1 MIRQE
6 YTPVDHP
13 MEADGKVVYH
23 LNIVASADVSFLNNQ
38 YGIVRTVPVA
48 YALPLGQST
57 PDISWT
63 QSKSFSFETDTFTG
77 SVLKGAAYMPL
88 PPAVLKLATID
99 ALDKQFENFVYQNYN
114 IVLWKSET
122 FKTVSLPDE
131 LERDF
136 RIRLQQVAHE
146 RRDLEADRI
155 KRQFS
160 KKVDTLEKQLKTA
173 QRLVDK
179 EGDQY
184 QKKMLDTAI
193 SVGSS
198 IFGAIL
204 GGRTSRTSVT
214 RAARSASGLSKEKRD
229 IARAKEKM
237 VQIERRI
244 KELETQLNQ
253 QVTELTERFDPLN
266 EELKKIIIQP
276 KKTDVLQRYF
286 GFLWV
291 PYFYSD
297 DGTIKS
303 LNRLIS

>member
-1 MIRQE
+1 
-6 YTPVDHP
+6 
-13 MEADGKVVYH
+13 
-23 LNIVASADVSFLNNQ
+23 
-38 YGIVRTVPVA
+38 
-48 YALPLGQST
+48 
-57 PDISWT
+57 
-63 QSKSFSFETDTFTG
+63 
-77 SVLKGAAYMPL
+77 
-88 PPAVLKLATID
+88 
-99 ALDKQFENFVYQNYN
+99 
-114 IVLWKSET
+114 
-122 FKTVSLPDE
+122 

-173 QRLVDK
+173 QRMVDK

-237 VQIERRI
+237 VQIEGRI
-244 KELETQLNQ
+244 KELETQLNE
-253 QVTELTERFDPLN
+253 QVTELTEKFDPLN